1 MQLIQFLNCLI
12 FHRYSKVLSH
22 IGRFVCV
29 YLLQIPAQIY
39 ADFFSR
45 NFLLL
50 NDNRHAPRTG
60 HRLQQKAP
68 VRRKTGGHFLFLII
82 LPTSSFLFL
91 LLFQLFRQRCMVF
104 PCFFPGH
111 ADNFRNLSVGISYDG
126 QIYRS
131 AFVKPECFKGVAGKL
146 IDK

>member
-50 NDNRHAPRTG
+50 NDNRDAPRTG
-60 HRLQQKAP
+60 NRHQ
-68 VRRKTGGHFLFLII
+68 
-82 LPTSSFLFL
+82 
-91 LLFQLFRQRCMVF
+91 
-104 PCFFPGH
+104 
-111 ADNFRNLSVGISYDG
+111 
-126 QIYRS
+126 
-131 AFVKPECFKGVAGKL
+131 
-146 IDK
+146 